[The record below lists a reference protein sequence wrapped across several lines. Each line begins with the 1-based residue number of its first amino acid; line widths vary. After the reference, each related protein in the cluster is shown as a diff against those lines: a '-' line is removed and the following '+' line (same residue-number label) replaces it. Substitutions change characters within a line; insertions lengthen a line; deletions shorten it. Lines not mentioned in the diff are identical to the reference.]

1 MLNNC
6 NALRAISGQLKGK
19 RYVNM
24 VGQNILSEASKLFIY
39 GFLSNVWTFEN
50 VIGTRANKVA
60 RLFEDGLRLVKNVDC
75 KLYGN
80 HWKKVV

>member
-6 NALRAISGQLKGK
+6 DALRAISGQLKGK

-24 VGQNILSEASKLFIY
+24 VSQNILSEASKLFIY

-50 VIGTRANKVA
+50 VIGTEYTPINFQLTAKCH
-60 RLFEDGLRLVKNVDC
+60 LSIK
-75 KLYGN
+75 
-80 HWKKVV
+80 